1 MNCLL
6 AAFLMAVPPAGA
18 ANLTG
23 VSVGAVGGRLALDA
37 PVRFHAFRLSDPD
50 RFVVDLQDTGFAVSE
65 RSWAGAGAIIRMRA
79 APWGED
85 SSVLRVVFDLSG
97 PMEGTA
103 REAAGAVVVEF
114 NPLRR
119 AAAGPARSEPVE
131 AAETDFRDALSPLA
145 IPLSVPVLRM
155 PPPRSALASLLAV
168 RSEPDRAVISLDR
181 AVEPN
186 IFLASEP
193 PRLVIDLP
201 GTLHTARA
209 AAAPRP
215 GGVLLGVRSA
225 PFQTGPK
232 PVSRVVLDLARP
244 APYSIERNGSEI
256 IVTFDR
262 PAAPQRAPAARTR
275 EWRGWIVDG
284 AGRPQNGVFLVRF
297 SVPDDGMPSS
307 PRWTESLYVD
317 ARGGRFSAILG
328 RFSALPSDAVD
339 AGTPL
344 DAAPPPGVSWRVV
357 PR

>member
-6 AAFLMAVPPAGA
+6 AAFLMVVPPAGA

-37 PVRFHAFRLSDPD
+37 PARFRAFRLTGPD
-50 RFVVDLQDTGFAVSE
+50 RFVIDLEDTTTTLPE
-65 RSWAGAGAIIRMRA
+65 RTWAGAGDIVRMRA

-85 SSVLRVVFDLSG
+85 SSVLRVVFDLSK

-114 NPLRR
+114 R
-119 AAAGPARSEPVE
+119 PVKERPEAQAE
-131 AAETDFRDALSPLA
+131 AAPLEREDADFRDALSPLA

-155 PPPRSALASLLAV
+155 PPPRAALASLLAV
-168 RSEPDRAVISLDR
+168 RTEPDRAVISLDR
-181 AVEPN
+181 SVEPN
-186 IFLASEP
+186 IFMASEP

-201 GTLHTARA
+201 GTVHAARTAS
-209 AAAPRP
+209 APRP
-215 GGVLLGVRSA
+215 GGVLLGIRSA
-225 PFQTGPK
+225 PFKTGAK

-244 APYSIERNGSEI
+244 APYSVEKNGSEI
-256 IVTFDR
+256 VVSFE
-262 PAAPQRAPAARTR
+262 PAAAPQRTHATRTR

-297 SVPDDGMPSS
+297 SLPDEGGLASA
-307 PRWTESLYVD
+307 RWKESLYVD

-328 RFSALPSDAVD
+328 RFNPLPSDAVD
-339 AGTPL
+339 AGIPL